1 MRRFVMLAIL
11 LAACAPHGE
20 DDVSPGHPDPD
31 AAETGCVGA
40 FQIVAPVADLH
51 YAATMDVVID
61 SSEIDTYY
69 QMNLTM
75 VDDVGNSYAP
85 TDHASGANPTDA
97 GSWWA
102 QDKWRYQLQPSHR
115 YTLTV
120 THCDL
125 TYQTESVTFFTSAM

>member
-1 MRRFVMLAIL
+1 MRRIFL
-11 LAACAPHGE
+11 LAVLLAGCGPQAE
-20 DDVSPGHPDPD
+20 DDYQPGPLPD
-31 AAETGCVGA
+31 AQPTGCVGA

-51 YAATMDVVID
+51 YTPTMDVVID

-69 QMNLTM
+69 QLQLAM
-75 VDDVGNSYAP
+75 VDDLGNSYAP
-85 TDHASGANPTDA
+85 VDHTSGANPTDA
-97 GSWWA
+97 GMWWA

-125 TYQTESVTFFTSAM
+125 TYQTETVTFFTSAQ